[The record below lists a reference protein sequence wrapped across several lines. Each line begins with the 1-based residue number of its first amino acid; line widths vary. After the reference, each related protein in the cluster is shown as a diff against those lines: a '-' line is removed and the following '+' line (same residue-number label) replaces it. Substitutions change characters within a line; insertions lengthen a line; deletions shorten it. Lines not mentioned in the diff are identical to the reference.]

1 MTKLEEYASYYITI
15 LNKHVTTSAGCL
27 DITVQPFV
35 TLRGDRQLFLGGSIS
50 ICSDKNR
57 VFKV

>member
-1 MTKLEEYASYYITI
+1 MTKLEEYASYYMITI

-50 ICSDKNR
+50 I
-57 VFKV
+57 